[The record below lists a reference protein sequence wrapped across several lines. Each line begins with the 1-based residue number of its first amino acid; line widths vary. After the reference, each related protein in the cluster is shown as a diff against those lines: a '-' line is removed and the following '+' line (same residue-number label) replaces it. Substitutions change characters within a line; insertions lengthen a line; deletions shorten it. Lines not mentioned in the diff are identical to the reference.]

1 MACTWWHALAKSV
14 WSHIAVRGCN
24 LIDQRQMDS
33 QLPKWSGLASGSTS
47 RSTASSTLPAPLEQA
62 IGHILQQLSDQQNE
76 QGFWTG
82 ELAASALS
90 TATAISALCLS
101 LRSENQKP
109 SGLPRLAMAQW
120 IEQGAKW
127 LRQTQRSDGGFGDTD
142 RSVSNI
148 ATTLLAIAAFRLLR
162 QTRSGGILP
171 GDPNEDLARSD
182 LAWKYVEQQ
191 GGWDALRARYGKDK
205 TFVVPILTNCALA
218 GLVDWRQVP
227 SLPFEAA
234 ALPQSF
240 YRWVRMPVVSYA
252 IPALVAIG
260 QVKFHQSPPAFWPL
274 RSLRRLCRTP
284 TLAVLRR
291 MQPDSGGYLEAVPL
305 TSFVLMSLAEMGLHQ
320 HPVAVDAVRFLGD
333 SIRPDGSWPIDTNLA
348 TWVTS
353 LAIRGA
359 AGCQQVGNDGSC
371 QPLIGPKSIDWLVS
385 CQHLQKHPFT
395 GAQPGGWGWTNLS
408 GAVPDAD
415 DTPAALLALHAWW
428 LAEGSFAT
436 APPPAMQQAVA
447 KGVRWLL
454 KLQNRDGGWPTF
466 CRGWGTLPFDRSG
479 SDLTAHA
486 LRALLAWNPQR
497 GLPPISSHWL
507 PDLPSWQQAIQ
518 RGVQF
523 LLRQQQSDGSWLP
536 LWFGNQSDS
545 REENRIYG
553 TGKVLLALH
562 ALQKEPQD
570 WIVRAK
576 LPDRLE
582 QAIDRGCGFL
592 LSRQNADGGWGSA
605 EGTAYGG
612 WLSSRH
618 TKPLGDTECE
628 KSTTRSSIEETAVAL
643 EALVDRGSQGLAQE
657 AILKAGEFLCLAVS
671 QGWLE
676 QSSPIGFYFAKL
688 WYYEKLYPHVFSLP
702 ALRALAALPSSKRQ
716 DTFPIA

>member
-1 MACTWWHALAKSV
+1 MLWVRAMGESV
-14 WSHIAVRGCN
+14 WSHSAVRGCN
-24 LIDQRQMDS
+24 LIDRRRLDGN
-33 QLPKWSGLASGSTS
+33 LPRWSGI
-47 RSTASSTLPAPLEQA
+47 STASTGHETDSSALPAPLEQA
-62 IGHILQQLSDQQNE
+62 IGQILQQLSDQQNE

-82 ELAASALS
+82 DLAASALS

-101 LRSENQKP
+101 LRSEYHQP
-109 SGLPRLAMAQW
+109 SGLPRQAMAQW
-120 IEQGAKW
+120 IERGAAW

-148 ATTLLAIAAFRLLR
+148 ATTLLAIAAFRLIQ

-171 GDPNEDLARSD
+171 GDPNEDLARTD
-182 LAWKYVEQQ
+182 RALDYVQQQ

-218 GLVDWRQVP
+218 GLVDWKKVP

-240 YRWVRMPVVSYA
+240 YRFVRMPVVSYA

-260 QVKFHQSPPAFWPL
+260 LVKFHHSPPAFWPL
-274 RSLRRLCRTP
+274 RSIRRLCRTP

-291 MQPDSGGYLEAVPL
+291 MQPASGGYLEAVPL
-305 TSFVLMSLAEMGLHQ
+305 TSFVLMSLAEMGQHQ
-320 HPVAVDAVRFLGD
+320 HPVAVDAIRFLGD

-359 AGCQQVGNDGSC
+359 AGCQRVMDDGSYR
-371 QPLIGPKSIDWLVS
+371 PLIGPKSIDWLIS

-428 LAEGSFAT
+428 LAEGDSST
-436 APPPAMQQAVA
+436 APPQAMQQAVA
-447 KGVRWLL
+447 RGLGWLL
-454 KLQNRDGGWPTF
+454 GLQNRDGGWPTF

-486 LRALLAWNPQR
+486 LRALLAWQPQR
-497 GLPPISSHWL
+497 GQPPLVSHGM
-507 PDLPSWQQAIQ
+507 PKPPSCQRAIE

-523 LLRQQQSDGSWLP
+523 LMRQQQPDGSWLP
-536 LWFGNQSDS
+536 LWFGNQSDP
-545 REENRIYG
+545 REENRVYG
-553 TGKVLLALH
+553 TGKVLLALQ
-562 ALQKEPQD
+562 ALQKAPQD
-570 WIVRAK
+570 WHRQSK
-576 LPDRLE
+576 LPDRLAE
-582 QAIDRGCGFL
+582 AIDRGCGFL
-592 LSRQNADGGWGSA
+592 LSAQNADGGWGSA

-618 TKPLGDTECE
+618 TMPLGGTECE

-643 EALVDRGSQGLAQE
+643 EALVDLGSQGLAQE

-702 ALRALAALPSSKRQ
+702 ALRALATHPSSNRQ
-716 DTFPIA
+716 DTFPLA

>member
-1 MACTWWHALAKSV
+1 MACHEKVPLVPKSG
-14 WSHIAVRGCN
+14 AGGCN
-24 LIDQRQMDS
+24 LIDRRPIES
-33 QLPKWSGLASGSTS
+33 NLPRWSGITSASTGRATDSP
-47 RSTASSTLPAPLEQA
+47 ALPAPLEQA
-62 IGHILQQLSDQQNE
+62 IGRILQQLADQQNE
-76 QGFWTG
+76 EGFWTG

-101 LRSENQKP
+101 LRSEEQRP
-109 SGLPRLAMAQW
+109 SGLPREAMSQW
-120 IEQGAKW
+120 IERGAAW
-127 LRQTQRSDGGFGDTD
+127 LRQTQREDGGFGDTD

-148 ATTLLAIAAFRLLR
+148 ATTLLAIAAFRLIQ
-162 QTRSGGILP
+162 QTRSSNILP
-171 GDPNEDLARSD
+171 GDPNEDLARTD
-182 LAWKYVEQQ
+182 RAWNYVQQQ

-218 GLVDWRQVP
+218 GLVDWKRVP

-240 YRWVRMPVVSYA
+240 YRFVRMPVVSYA

-260 QVKFHQSPPAFWPL
+260 QVKFHRSPPAFWPL
-274 RSLRRLCRTP
+274 RSLRRLCRNP

-291 MQPDSGGYLEAVPL
+291 MQPASGGYLEAVPL

-359 AGCQQVGNDGSC
+359 AGCQRVGDDGSH
-371 QPLIGPKSIDWLVS
+371 QPLIGTKSIDWLLS

-428 LAEGSFAT
+428 HAEGNGST
-436 APPPAMQQAVA
+436 TPPQAMQQAVA
-447 KGVRWLL
+447 QGLHWLL

-486 LRALLAWNPQR
+486 LRALLTWYPKGSQ
-497 GLPPISSHWL
+497 
-507 PDLPSWQQAIQ
+507 PSPMPHGMPKPHRLQQAIQ

-523 LLRQQQSDGSWLP
+523 LLQQQQSDGSWLP
-536 LWFGNQSDS
+536 LWFGNQSDP

-562 ALQKEPQD
+562 ALQREPQD
-570 WIVRAK
+570 WHRQANLPVR
-576 LPDRLE
+576 LTL
-582 QAIDRGCGFL
+582 AIERGCGFL
-592 LSRQNADGGWGSA
+592 LSIQNADGGWGSA

-612 WLSSRH
+612 WLTSRH
-618 TKPLGDTECE
+618 AMPLGGAECE
-628 KSTTRSSIEETAVAL
+628 KSNPPSSVEETAVAL
-643 EALVDRGSQGLAQE
+643 EALVERDSQGLAQE

-702 ALRALAALPSSKRQ
+702 ALRALAALPSSNRQ

>member
-1 MACTWWHALAKSV
+1 L
-14 WSHIAVRGCN
+14 
-24 LIDQRQMDS
+24 D
-33 QLPKWSGLASGSTS
+33 
-47 RSTASSTLPAPLEQA
+47 QA
-62 IGHILQQLSDQQNE
+62 IGKILEQLREQQTPE
-76 QGFWTG
+76 GFWTG

-101 LRSENQKP
+101 LQSENQQP
-109 SGLPRLAMAQW
+109 SGLPREAMGQW
-120 IEQGAKW
+120 IERGARW
-127 LRQTQRSDGGFGDTD
+127 LRQTQREDGGFGDTD

-148 ATTLLAIAAFRLLR
+148 ATTLLAIAAFRLIQ
-162 QTRSGGILP
+162 QTRSSGVLL
-171 GDPNEDLARSD
+171 GDPSEDLARSD
-182 LAWKYVEQQ
+182 LAWNYVQRQ
-191 GGWDALRARYGKDK
+191 GGWNALRARYGKDK

-218 GLVDWRQVP
+218 GLVDWKDVP

-240 YRWVRMPVVSYA
+240 YRFVRMPVVSYA

-260 QVKFHQSPPAFWPL
+260 QVKFHHSPPAFWPL

-291 MQPDSGGYLEAVPL
+291 MQPASGGYLEAVPL
-305 TSFVLMSLAEMGLHQ
+305 TSFVLMSLAQMGLHK
-320 HPVAVDAVRFLGD
+320 HPVAVDAIRFLGD
-333 SIRPDGSWPIDTNLA
+333 SLRPDGSWPIDTNLA

-359 AGCQQVGNDGSC
+359 AGCQRVLDDGSLE
-371 QPLIGPKSIDWLVS
+371 PLVGPKSIDWLLG
-385 CQHLQKHPFT
+385 CQHRRKHPFT
-395 GAQPGGWGWTNLS
+395 GAEPGGWGWTNLS

-428 LAEGSFAT
+428 LTQGSSAT

-447 KGVRWLL
+447 QGVRWLL
-454 KLQNRDGGWPTF
+454 QLQNRDGGWPTF

-486 LRALLAWNPQR
+486 LRALLAWHARGGQHPLVSHGMPKPQR
-497 GLPPISSHWL
+497 C
-507 PDLPSWQQAIQ
+507 QQAIE

-536 LWFGNQSDS
+536 LWFGNQSDP

-562 ALQKEPQD
+562 ELKRRSQD
-570 WIVRAK
+570 WHRQAN
-576 LPDRLE
+576 LPDRMT

-592 LSRQNADGGWGSA
+592 LSTQNADGGWGSA

-618 TKPLGDTECE
+618 PMPRTGTECE
-628 KSTTRSSIEETAVAL
+628 KSTMRSSIEETGVAL
-643 EALVDRGSQGLAQE
+643 EALVERGSQGLAQE

-702 ALRALAALPSSKRQ
+702 ALRALAALPSSNEQ

>member
-1 MACTWWHALAKSV
+1 MRAMGKSV
-14 WSHIAVRGCN
+14 CLHGAVRGCN
-24 LIDQRQMDS
+24 LIDRRRIDGN
-33 QLPKWSGLASGSTS
+33 LPRWSGITSTS
-47 RSTASSTLPAPLEQA
+47 TGHANDSSVLPEPLSQA
-62 IGHILQQLSDQQNE
+62 IQQILQQLSEQQNE

-101 LRSENQKP
+101 LRSENQQP
-109 SGLPRLAMAQW
+109 SGLPQEAMRQW
-120 IEQGAKW
+120 IERGAAW
-127 LRQTQRSDGGFGDTD
+127 LRQTQRDDGGFGDTD

-148 ATTLLAIAAFRLLR
+148 ATTLLAIAAFRLIQ
-162 QTRSGGILP
+162 QTRASGILS
-171 GDPNEDLARSD
+171 GDPNEDLARTD
-182 LAWKYVEQQ
+182 RAWDYVQLQ

-218 GLVDWRQVP
+218 GLVDWKNVP

-240 YRWVRMPVVSYA
+240 YRFVRMPVVSYA

-260 QVKFHQSPPAFWPL
+260 QVKFHHSPPAFWPL
-274 RSLRRLCRTP
+274 RSLRRLSRTP

-291 MQPDSGGYLEAVPL
+291 MQPASGGYLEAVPL
-305 TSFVLMSLAEMGLHQ
+305 TSFVLMSLAEMGQHQ

-333 SIRPDGSWPIDTNLA
+333 SIRTDGSWPIDTNLA

-359 AGCQQVGNDGSC
+359 AGCQRVMDDGSS
-371 QPLIGPKSIDWLVS
+371 QPLIGPKSIDWLLS

-415 DTPAALLALHAWW
+415 DTPAALLALHTWW
-428 LAEGSFAT
+428 HAQGNSST
-436 APPPAMQQAVA
+436 APPQAMQQAVA
-447 KGVRWLL
+447 QGLRWLL
-454 KLQNRDGGWPTF
+454 ELQNRDGGWPTF

-486 LRALLAWNPQR
+486 LRALLAWH
-497 GLPPISSHWL
+497 PPRDQPLLVSHGM
-507 PDLPSWQQAIQ
+507 PKPHRWQQAIQ

-536 LWFGNQSDS
+536 LWFGNQSDP
-545 REENRIYG
+545 REENRTYG

-562 ALQKEPQD
+562 ALQKGPQD
-570 WIVRAK
+570 WHK
-576 LPDRLE
+576 QSNLPDRLTL
-582 QAIDRGCGFL
+582 AIDRGCGFL
-592 LSRQNADGGWGSA
+592 LSTQNADGGWGSA

-618 TKPLGDTECE
+618 TMPLGANECE
-628 KSTTRSSIEETAVAL
+628 KSIPRSSIEETAVAL
-643 EALVDRGSQGLAQE
+643 EALVERGSQGLAQE

-702 ALRALAALPSSKRQ
+702 ALRALAALPSSNRQ
-716 DTFPIA
+716 DTFPNA